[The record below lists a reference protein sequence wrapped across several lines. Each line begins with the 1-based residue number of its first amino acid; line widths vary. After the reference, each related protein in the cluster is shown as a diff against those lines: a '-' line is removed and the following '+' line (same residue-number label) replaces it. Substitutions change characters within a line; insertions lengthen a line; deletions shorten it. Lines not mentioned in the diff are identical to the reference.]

1 MKFSIIIP
9 VHNEERFIIEVLKR
23 VNEQKKIFDIEI
35 IVSNDGSTDETNK
48 LLEENKSLYDILV
61 NSETNLGKGSA
72 IKNGLEKAQGDFTL
86 IQDSDLEYN
95 PNDYKNLFEPAIN
108 CKADVVYGSRF
119 IGGSYVRLHFFWHFL
134 ANKILTIMSN
144 IFTNLNMSDMET
156 GYKLIK
162 TDILKKIDIQ
172 EKSFG
177 IEPELTLKLSKKKLK
192 FYEVPISYEGRSY
205 EEGKKIKFQDAFV
218 AIYCIFKY
226 GFFGK

>member
-119 IGGSYVRLHFFWHFL
+119 MGGSYVRLHFFWHFL
-134 ANKILTIMSN
+134 ANKILTIISN

-162 TDILKKIDIQ
+162 TEALKNINIQ

-177 IEPELTLKLSKKKLK
+177 IEPEITIKLAQ
-192 FYEVPISYEGRSY
+192 
-205 EEGKKIKFQDAFV
+205 KKIY
-218 AIYCIFKY
+218 IL
-226 GFFGK
+226 